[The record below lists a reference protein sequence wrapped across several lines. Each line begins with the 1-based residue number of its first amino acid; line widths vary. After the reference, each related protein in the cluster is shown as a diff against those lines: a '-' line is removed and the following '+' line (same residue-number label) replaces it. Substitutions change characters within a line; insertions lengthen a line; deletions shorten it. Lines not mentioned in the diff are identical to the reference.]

1 MADVKRGGE
10 AKGVWREAS
19 PAADPAVV
27 TPRFDELEEATA
39 RPVVPLGESGNAR
52 KNSAATA
59 GTGTAG
65 GFSLRSGTRHLVLA
79 WAVFATVAAGTFA
92 IYRNAHTDEPQVAP
106 QPATESTAVVSTPT
120 PRPPARREASAVA
133 PARPAKMT
141 EARAA
146 SPSWD
151 VAGWS
156 EVEQVKRD
164 AADEEE
170 LGERERKEEKRRRK
184 EEKRRLEE
192 YEEDAE
198 RALKEF
204 RKQAARQRER
214 QKDEGSKA
222 RLVGVITGQD

>member
-1 MADVKRGGE
+1 
-10 AKGVWREAS
+10 
-19 PAADPAVV
+19 
-27 TPRFDELEEATA
+27 
-39 RPVVPLGESGNAR
+39 
-52 KNSAATA
+52 
-59 GTGTAG
+59 
-65 GFSLRSGTRHLVLA
+65 
-79 WAVFATVAAGTFA
+79 
-92 IYRNAHTDEPQVAP
+92 
-106 QPATESTAVVSTPT
+106 
-120 PRPPARREASAVA
+120 
-133 PARPAKMT
+133 MT